1 MTRTR
6 SFRSLPGLFCLL
18 ATLGFPAMSAA
29 QSANTSAIRGT
40 IRMPDGAAVA
50 GAAVSLLHSTTGS
63 RYERLTDN
71 DGRFALRLLPP
82 GGPYTLTVSGL
93 GFGTVVE
100 EDIALRLGETLELEI
115 AVVQVAIALE
125 GLRVELDRDPVFRI
139 PQVGPATFVD
149 RTTLTA
155 LPILSRDLTELSILS
170 PLVKT
175 SDDGFSVA
183 GQNDRYNAVLI
194 DGSLTKD
201 VFGLTPGG
209 TPGGRAGARLIP
221 IEAVAQ
227 YEVLIAPYDTRLSGF
242 TGGVMNAVTRTGT
255 NTWEGSAFTYSRTAA
270 LTGDLTLPGF
280 TVEPSGVSRDLYG
293 FSLGGPI
300 IQDRLHIFI
309 AGELEERGQ
318 PPNGFNIGRDN
329 SILTRVSQETID
341 ALGSIFSSSYGLDVG
356 AADAYILERRVGNLF
371 ARADWQLSP
380 QHRLSLR
387 HLFAGADDDGAPNRS
402 SFESYELASNTVDLS
417 SRSNATTLEFVS
429 TLGTWSNEARL
440 TVQRVTDET
449 TPLSNGPQVQ
459 VTTHSSFE
467 GLGLTRPVRVG
478 GRYFSQADDLRQTT
492 LQMTDNLSAEWGAH
506 TVTVGVSAASYGID
520 QLYLPGSQG
529 SYRFGSL
536 TDLQANTPL
545 YYERMLVDSGVPDRV
560 AFDVWEFAAHV
571 QDELRATDQLTLTYG
586 LRLDMPVMPTRPD
599 ENLQV
604 QRLFGKSTST
614 VPTQQL
620 LFSPRIGFRWQ
631 SNGERIT
638 QIKGGMGL
646 FLGRPPFVWLANAYA
661 NTGLRTGTLVCDG
674 GPNVPDNGNDNR
686 SPSYTPNAPPSAC
699 VNGTAGSLRR
709 SVTLF
714 DENFRFPQDIKV
726 SFGVDRQ
733 ITDGLSAS
741 VGFLF
746 SRALNQ
752 VFVEDINI
760 GPAVENPQHPAY
772 TLGYGGRPN
781 FGTPSVFGYEPKR
794 INPEYAQVLHATN
807 RSDDY
812 AYAFSAELRGQITD
826 RIRFQSGYA
835 YARSYD
841 RASLTY
847 NDMLSNFG
855 ANGVQGHPNRPE
867 LAPSRFDRPHKA
879 VLALIGNLVP
889 GLAHTEFAL
898 LYTGESG
905 LPYSYVYAGDLNGDG
920 YPGFGPAFDRNNDLL
935 YVPLV
940 LGEVPMAGF
949 ASMALFG
956 SAIAN
961 DPCLVAHAGSTI
973 PRNACRS
980 PWQNRLDLRVSH
992 TVPIGRLDVRVEGDL
1007 VNLLNFMNSD
1017 WGLRREAP
1025 STIPVLEAVVRD
1037 PLSRIL
1043 YAGWAGGV
1051 NVNRDSSGAVTALD
1065 PFVTSSP
1072 ESQWQAQLGVKVS
1085 WR

>member
-341 ALGSIFSSSYGLDVG
+341 ALGSIFSSS
-356 AADAYILERRVGNLF
+356 
-371 ARADWQLSP
+371 
-380 QHRLSLR
+380 
-387 HLFAGADDDGAPNRS
+387 
-402 SFESYELASNTVDLS
+402 
-417 SRSNATTLEFVS
+417 
-429 TLGTWSNEARL
+429 
-440 TVQRVTDET
+440 
-449 TPLSNGPQVQ
+449 
-459 VTTHSSFE
+459 
-467 GLGLTRPVRVG
+467 
-478 GRYFSQADDLRQTT
+478 
-492 LQMTDNLSAEWGAH
+492 
-506 TVTVGVSAASYGID
+506 
-520 QLYLPGSQG
+520 
-529 SYRFGSL
+529 
-536 TDLQANTPL
+536 
-545 YYERMLVDSGVPDRV
+545 
-560 AFDVWEFAAHV
+560 
-571 QDELRATDQLTLTYG
+571 
-586 LRLDMPVMPTRPD
+586 
-599 ENLQV
+599 
-604 QRLFGKSTST
+604 
-614 VPTQQL
+614 
-620 LFSPRIGFRWQ
+620 
-631 SNGERIT
+631 
-638 QIKGGMGL
+638 
-646 FLGRPPFVWLANAYA
+646 
-661 NTGLRTGTLVCDG
+661 
-674 GPNVPDNGNDNR
+674 
-686 SPSYTPNAPPSAC
+686 
-699 VNGTAGSLRR
+699 
-709 SVTLF
+709 
-714 DENFRFPQDIKV
+714 
-726 SFGVDRQ
+726 
-733 ITDGLSAS
+733 
-741 VGFLF
+741 
-746 SRALNQ
+746 
-752 VFVEDINI
+752 
-760 GPAVENPQHPAY
+760 
-772 TLGYGGRPN
+772 
-781 FGTPSVFGYEPKR
+781 
-794 INPEYAQVLHATN
+794 
-807 RSDDY
+807 
-812 AYAFSAELRGQITD
+812 
-826 RIRFQSGYA
+826 
-835 YARSYD
+835 
-841 RASLTY
+841 
-847 NDMLSNFG
+847 
-855 ANGVQGHPNRPE
+855 
-867 LAPSRFDRPHKA
+867 
-879 VLALIGNLVP
+879 
-889 GLAHTEFAL
+889 
-898 LYTGESG
+898 
-905 LPYSYVYAGDLNGDG
+905 
-920 YPGFGPAFDRNNDLL
+920 
-935 YVPLV
+935 
-940 LGEVPMAGF
+940 
-949 ASMALFG
+949 
-956 SAIAN
+956 
-961 DPCLVAHAGSTI
+961 
-973 PRNACRS
+973 
-980 PWQNRLDLRVSH
+980 
-992 TVPIGRLDVRVEGDL
+992 
-1007 VNLLNFMNSD
+1007 
-1017 WGLRREAP
+1017 
-1025 STIPVLEAVVRD
+1025 
-1037 PLSRIL
+1037 
-1043 YAGWAGGV
+1043 
-1051 NVNRDSSGAVTALD
+1051 
-1065 PFVTSSP
+1065 
-1072 ESQWQAQLGVKVS
+1072 
-1085 WR
+1085 